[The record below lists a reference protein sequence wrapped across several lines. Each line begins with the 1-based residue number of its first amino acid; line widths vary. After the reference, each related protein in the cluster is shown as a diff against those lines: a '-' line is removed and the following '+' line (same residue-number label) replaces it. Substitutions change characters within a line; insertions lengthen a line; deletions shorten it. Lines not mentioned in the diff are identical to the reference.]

1 MQETRET
8 PVTAGRIAELR
19 LIINDDDGPLTESD
33 RVVAEQLVHRAIDRI
48 NLYRFGRKP
57 SP

>member
-8 PVTAGRIAELR
+8 PVSESRILEIRVLV
-19 LIINDDDGPLTESD
+19 NDDDGPLTESD

>member
-1 MQETRET
+1 MKPPSPQ
-8 PVTAGRIAELR
+8 AASSELR

-57 SP
+57 TPMTVG